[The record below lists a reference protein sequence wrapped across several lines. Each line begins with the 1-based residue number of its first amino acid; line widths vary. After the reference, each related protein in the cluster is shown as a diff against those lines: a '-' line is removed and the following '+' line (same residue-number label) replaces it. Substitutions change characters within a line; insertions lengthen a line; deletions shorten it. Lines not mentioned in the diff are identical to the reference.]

1 MNHHEYRSPGW
12 MPKTKV
18 TREKERTLKDT
29 LLISAWVA
37 AYAGVLLVFRVA
49 RGLEGLLSSK
59 EKALPPS

>member
-1 MNHHEYRSPGW
+1 MSHLEYRSPGW
-12 MPKTKV
+12 LPKTKV

-49 RGLEGLLSSK
+49 QGLEGLLSSK
-59 EKALPPS
+59 QKALPHS

>member
-1 MNHHEYRSPGW
+1 MYHHEDRSSGL

-37 AYAGVLLVFRVA
+37 AYAGVLIVFRIA
-49 RGLEGLLSSK
+49 QGLESLLSSK
-59 EKALPPS
+59 QKVLPHS